1 MLRQVSSY
9 AFMLTAIAGLS
20 ACGGQSGEST
30 KPAGNASA
38 ATSST
43 APAADGNVTIMNVS
57 YDVMRDFYKEY
68 NPLFEKEYA
77 AKHGGAKITI
87 EQSHGGS
94 SKQALAV
101 ANGLKADVV
110 TMNQS
115 SDVELLEKKGLI
127 QAGWAAKLPDNAV
140 PFTSTTVFLVRKGN
154 PKGIHDW
161 NDLIKDGTQV
171 IIAHPKTTGNG
182 RYSFLA
188 AYGQA
193 LKANNGDEAKAK
205 AYVQAFLKN
214 VPIMDN
220 GGRAATTTFVQRG
233 MGDALITFE
242 NEANLAA
249 REFGKDQFEI
259 IYPKYSIKAENP
271 VAVVD
276 KVVEGKGTGA
286 VAKEYLDYLW
296 SKPAQELAASLY
308 LRPSNPEVLAAN
320 KDKFPEMETFRAND
334 VFGSWDDIM
343 KKFFKDGGVFDEV
356 NKK

>member
-1 MLRQVSSY
+1 MLRFLPYTLMV
-9 AFMLTAIAGLS
+9 AAAAGLA
-20 ACGGQSGEST
+20 ACGGQNNAASASASST
-30 KPAGNASA
+30 NASGAA
-38 ATSST
+38 ATGS
-43 APAADGNVTIMNVS
+43 VTIMNVS
-57 YDVMRDFYKEY
+57 YDVMRDFYKAY

-77 AKHGGAKITI
+77 AKHGGATLTV

-161 NDLIKDGTQV
+161 NDLVKDGTQI

-193 LKANNGDEAKAK
+193 LKANNGDEAKAQ
-205 AYVQAFLKN
+205 AYAKAFLNN
-214 VPIMDN
+214 VSIMDN
-220 GGRAATTTFVQRG
+220 GGRAATTTFIQKG

-242 NEANLAA
+242 NEANLAS

-259 IYPKYSIKAENP
+259 VYPKYSIKAENP

-276 KVVEGKGTGA
+276 KVVEAKGTA
-286 VAKEYLDYLW
+286 SVAKEYLDYLW

-320 KDKFPEMETFRAND
+320 KDKFPEMDTFRAND
-334 VFGSWDDIM
+334 VFGSWDEIM
-343 KKFFKDGGVFDEV
+343 KKFFADGGVFDQV
-356 NKK
+356 SKK